1 VLIGYGVAIT
11 TVCLLALGRNIP
23 QWLDRSQAT
32 LPLTTGA
39 FRVLGAGSFVSVLVD
54 ALSWGI
60 ISTLAIL
67 FLFFLLWTVLRSQW
81 AAAIAIV
88 AITSLPDVV
97 SSPDPWIFA
106 PLILVAN
113 SLFTL
118 TMIRFGLVA
127 MFVNQ
132 FVTIIFLQFPMSL
145 SSEWYSGIGY
155 AALLVLAALAIYG
168 LRVSLGD
175 RPLLNLARLED

>member
-1 VLIGYGVAIT
+1 
-11 TVCLLALGRNIP
+11 
-23 QWLDRSQAT
+23 
-32 LPLTTGA
+32 
-39 FRVLGAGSFVSVLVD
+39 
-54 ALSWGI
+54 
-60 ISTLAIL
+60 
-67 FLFFLLWTVLRSQW
+67 
-81 AAAIAIV
+81 
-88 AITSLPDVV
+88 
-97 SSPDPWIFA
+97 
-106 PLILVAN
+106 
-113 SLFTL
+113 
-118 TMIRFGLVA
+118 